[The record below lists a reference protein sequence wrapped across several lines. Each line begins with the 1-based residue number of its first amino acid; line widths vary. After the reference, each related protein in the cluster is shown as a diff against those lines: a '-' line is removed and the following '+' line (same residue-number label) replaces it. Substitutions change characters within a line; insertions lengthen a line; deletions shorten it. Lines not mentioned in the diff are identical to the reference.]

1 MDCYS
6 KGLSL
11 HTHTHSDTHT
21 YTCTHTHTHTH
32 SIFSSAIVSYQGNST
47 PHVNNIS
54 RNLGQ
59 DIQLS
64 VTLRN
69 DGPSTIRNAAINI
82 FIPAQLPSVTGDNY
96 FYYPATLVSIS

>member
-1 MDCYS
+1 MS
-6 KGLSL
+6 FSS
-11 HTHTHSDTHT
+11 HTHA
-21 YTCTHTHTHTH
+21 H
-32 SIFSSAIVSYQGNST
+32 SIFSSEIVSYQGNST
-47 PHVNNIS
+47 SRVNNIAG
-54 RNLGQ
+54 NLGE

-82 FIPAQLPSVTGDNY
+82 FIPAQLPSVTGNNY